1 MSVRDVVSIKG
12 TRKGGGKQEKIEISG
27 YRIKRGQKK
36 RGRKEKIRRY
46 EYVYHGRETE
56 MTEVVL

>member
-1 MSVRDVVSIKG
+1 M
-12 TRKGGGKQEKIEISG
+12 RKGGGKQEKIEISG